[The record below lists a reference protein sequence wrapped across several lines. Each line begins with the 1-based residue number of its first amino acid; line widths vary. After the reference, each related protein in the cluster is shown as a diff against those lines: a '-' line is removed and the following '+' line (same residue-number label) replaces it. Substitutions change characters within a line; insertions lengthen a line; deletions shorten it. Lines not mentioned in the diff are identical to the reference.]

1 MAVCWLLLR
10 RVARSSIRAM
20 SLMSGIL
27 EQPTPWSTQHH
38 RGQDALA
45 VVVDLRLVFGV
56 AADRFNAAYLR
67 DRYRKSDMHN
77 RWIDEGQMARIFD
90 NIEQELL
97 GALRATLAVSTR
109 ADFCVGYLNLRG
121 WQAVDDLIQPWS
133 VQEGQVCRV
142 LVGMQRPPHD
152 EIRDLYRASSGPEGL
167 DNATAI
173 RLKTQFAA
181 HLREQIT
188 LGIPTG
194 KDEAALRTLAR
205 QLRAGQVC
213 IKLFLPYPLHA
224 KLYLLFRDDVNNP
237 VTGFVGS
244 SNLTLQGLARQ
255 GELNVD
261 VLDHHATERLSIW
274 FKERWGDRWAL
285 DVSTELAEFIEASWA
300 REAAIPPHH
309 IYLNIAYHLSTEARA
324 GLSQFRLPARFEQ
337 DLFEFQKSA
346 VKIAARH
353 LHRRGGVMIGDVVGL
368 GKTMMA
374 TALARMFE
382 DDLGYETLI
391 ICPKNLESMWER
403 YRTEYGLRG
412 MVLPISQVTKKLP
425 DLKRYRLVLIDESHN
440 LRNREGRR
448 YKAIADYI
456 RSCDARVIL
465 LTATPYNKTKTDLS
479 SQLRLFIDEKA
490 NIGLRPEHFMRKHGI
505 SEAEFE
511 RKHQCK
517 INSILAIEKS
527 DEFDDWREL
536 IRLYMV
542 RRTRSFIV
550 EHYTQEDEKGR
561 HYLPGKD
568 GSRSYFPVRKPLS
581 LKFSVDEADPL
592 DRYARLYSGGV
603 VDQINALHVP
613 RYGLG
618 NYVDL
623 IAEKKATAAERKFIE
638 NLGRAGKRLMGFCR
652 TNLFKRLESSG
663 FSFLQSIDRH
673 ILRNRIYL
681 HAIENGLDLPVGVLD
696 AGLLDGDRIDED
708 AEGVQG
714 EPEDLLDGMV
724 DAVDEVDA
732 LPDTMARA
740 KAVYQQYATEYKKR
754 FKWIRPNLFKPL
766 LTEHLAA
773 DTQALS
779 ELLSAHGPWDAVRD
793 NKLIELHQ
801 LVAKTH
807 AKDKVLVFTQFAD
820 TARYL
825 GHELRKNGITHLAVA
840 TGATAD
846 PYALACQFSPR
857 SNNKAIAKAEELRV
871 LICTDVLS
879 EGQNLQ
885 DSSVVVNFDL
895 PWAIIRLIQRA
906 GRVDRIGQKAEEI
919 RCYSFLPAE
928 GVERL
933 IQLRAR
939 IQQRLH
945 ENAEVVGTDE
955 AFFEDEEATAIRDL
969 YTGRSGALDDNDDE
983 VDLASYAW
991 QVWKQAT
998 EDNPELARA
1007 VESLP
1012 PVVYSAKAF
1021 KLDDSRFPLLGQDAS
1036 GGGALVYVKSP
1047 EGNDHLA
1054 WVNPKGQT
1062 VTESQFSILRAAE
1075 CAADTPAVRRSE
1087 NHHDLVALGLQ
1098 LAVAQDKSVGG
1109 GLGRPS
1115 SPRRRAYERLKRY
1128 SMDQINTLFRDE
1140 ELERALDDIYLRPLL
1155 ETSADLLNRLMRGG
1169 VNDEELG
1176 QAVKS
1181 LREEGRLT
1189 FAEDDA
1195 ALREPRVVC
1204 SMGLLAD

>member
-1 MAVCWLLLR
+1 
-10 RVARSSIRAM
+10 M
-20 SLMSGIL
+20 S
-27 EQPTPWSTQHH
+27 
-38 RGQDALA
+38 
-45 VVVDLRLVFGV
+45 
-56 AADRFNAAYLR
+56 
-67 DRYRKSDMHN
+67 
-77 RWIDEGQMARIFD
+77 RIFD
-90 NIEQELL
+90 NIEQDLL
-97 GALRATLAVSTR
+97 GALRATLAVSQR

-121 WQAVDDLIQPWS
+121 WQAVDDLVQPWS
-133 VQEGQVCRV
+133 VAAGQVCRV

-152 EIRDLYRASSGPEGL
+152 EIRALYRAGSGPEGL
-167 DNATAI
+167 DNGKALQI
-173 RLKTQFAA
+173 KTQFAA

-205 QLRAGQVC
+205 QLRAGRVC

-237 VTGFVGS
+237 ITGFVGS
-244 SNLTLQGLARQ
+244 SNLTMQGLARQ

-261 VLDHHATERLSIW
+261 VLDHHATERLSTW
-274 FKERWGDRWAL
+274 FNTRWDDRWAL
-285 DVSTELAEFIEASWA
+285 DVSAELADLIEASWA
-300 REAAIPPHH
+300 REAAIPPFH
-309 IYLNIAYHLSTEARA
+309 IYLNIAFHLSTEARA

-382 DDLGYETLI
+382 DDLGFETLI
-391 ICPKNLESMWER
+391 ICPKNLEPMWER

-412 MVLPISQVTKKLP
+412 TVLSISQVTKRLP

-456 RSCDARVIL
+456 RSCDAKVIL

-490 NIGLRPEHFMRKHGI
+490 NIGLRPEHFMRREGI
-505 SEAEFE
+505 GEAEFE
-511 RKHQCK
+511 RKYQCK
-517 INSILAIEKS
+517 VNSILAIEKS
-527 DEFDDWREL
+527 TEFDDWREL

-550 EHYTQEDEKGR
+550 QHYTQADENGR
-561 HYLPGKD
+561 RFLPGKD
-568 GSRSYFPVRKPLS
+568 GSRSYFPVRIPLS
-581 LKFSVDEADPL
+581 LKFAVDDADAQ
-592 DRYARLYSGGV
+592 DRYARLYSGAV

-618 NYVDL
+618 LYVDP
-623 IAEKKATAAERKFIE
+623 IGEKSATAADRKVIA

-663 FSFLQSIDRH
+663 YSFLQSIDRH

-681 HAIENGLDLPVGVLD
+681 HAIENQLDLPVGVLD
-696 AGLLDGDRIDED
+696 ADLLDADRIDED
-708 AEGVQG
+708 AEGLEG
-714 EPEDLLDGMV
+714 EPEDLLDGV
-724 DAVDEVDA
+724 LEAVETFEASPGSLD
-732 LPDTMARA
+732 PMARA
-740 KAVYQQYATEYKKR
+740 RAAYRLYAAAYKKR
-754 FKWIRPNLFKPL
+754 FKWISPGLFNPML
-766 LTEHLAA
+766 AEHLAA
-773 DTQALS
+773 DTQSLS
-779 ELLSAHGPWDAVRD
+779 ELLAHHGAWDAAQDR
-793 NKLIELHQ
+793 KLLALRQ
-801 LVAKTH
+801 LLAKTH
-807 AKDKVLVFTQFAD
+807 AKEKVLVFTQFAD

-825 GHELRKNGITHLAVA
+825 GRELRRAGITQLAVA
-840 TGATAD
+840 TGASAD

-857 SNNKAIAKAEELRV
+857 SNNKAVSKGDELRV

-885 DSSVVVNFDL
+885 DCSAVVNFDL

-939 IQQRLH
+939 IQQRLQ

-955 AFFEDEEATAIRDL
+955 SFFEDEQAATIRDL
-969 YTGRSGALDDNDDE
+969 YTERSGVFDDSDDE

-998 EDNPELARA
+998 EGQPELARA

-1012 PVVYSAKAF
+1012 PVVYSAKSF
-1021 KLDDSRFPLLGQDAS
+1021 TLDETRVSLLGKDAAR
-1036 GGGALVYVKSP
+1036 GGTLVYVKSP
-1047 EGNDHLA
+1047 DGNDHLA
-1054 WVNPKGQT
+1054 WVGPNGHT
-1062 VTESQFSILRAAE
+1062 VTESQFAVLRAAE
-1075 CAADTPAVRRSE
+1075 CAADTPALPRAE
-1087 NHHDLVALGLQ
+1087 NHHELVALGLQ
-1098 LAVAQDKSVGG
+1098 LAATQDKSVGG

-1115 SPRRRAYERLKRY
+1115 SSRRRAYERLKRY
-1128 SMDQINTLFRDE
+1128 AMAQHHTLFQDD

-1155 ETSADLLNRLMRGG
+1155 ETAADLINRLMRGG
-1169 VNDEELG
+1169 VNDEELA

-1189 FAEDDA
+1189 FAKDDA
-1195 ALREPRVVC
+1195 ELREPRVLC
-1204 SMGLLAD
+1204 SMGLIPD

>member
-1 MAVCWLLLR
+1 
-10 RVARSSIRAM
+10 
-20 SLMSGIL
+20 
-27 EQPTPWSTQHH
+27 
-38 RGQDALA
+38 
-45 VVVDLRLVFGV
+45 
-56 AADRFNAAYLR
+56 
-67 DRYRKSDMHN
+67 
-77 RWIDEGQMARIFD
+77 MARIFD

-97 GALRATLAVSTR
+97 SALRATLAVSTR

-121 WQAVDDLIQPWS
+121 WQAVDDLVQPW
-133 VQEGQVCRV
+133 VVEAGQVCRV
-142 LVGMQRPPHD
+142 LVGMQRPPNED
-152 EIRDLYRASSGPEGL
+152 IRELYRAASSDEGM
-167 DNATAI
+167 DNAAAI
-173 RLKTQFAA
+173 RLKSKFAA

-194 KDEAALRTLAR
+194 RDEAALRTLAR

-237 VTGFVGS
+237 ITGFVGS
-244 SNLTLQGLARQ
+244 SNLTMQGLARQ

-261 VLDHHATERLSIW
+261 VLDHHATQRLSKW
-274 FKERWGDRWAL
+274 FDDRWGDRWAL
-285 DVSTELAEFIEASWA
+285 DVSADLAQIIEASWA
-300 REAAIPPHH
+300 REAAIPPYH
-309 IYLNIAYHLSTEARA
+309 IYLNIAFHLSTEARA
-324 GLSQFRLPARFEQ
+324 GLSQFRLPARFDQ

-391 ICPKNLESMWER
+391 ICPKNLEPMWER

-412 MVLPISQVTKKLP
+412 AVLPISQVTRKLP
-425 DLKRYRLVLIDESHN
+425 DLKRYRLVLVDESHN

-456 RSCDARVIL
+456 RNCDAKVIL
-465 LTATPYNKTKTDLS
+465 LTATPYNKTKADLS

-490 NIGLRPEHFMRKHGI
+490 NIGIRPEHFMRKLGM

-517 INSILAIEKS
+517 ANSILAIEKS

-542 RRTRSFIV
+542 RRTRSFIIQ
-550 EHYTQEDEKGR
+550 HYTEVDERGR
-561 HYLPGKD
+561 NYLPGKG
-568 GSRSYFPVRKPLS
+568 GSKSYFPVRKPLS
-581 LKFSVDEADPL
+581 LKFAVDETDAQDV
-592 DRYARLYSGGV
+592 YGRLYSAAV
-603 VDQINALHVP
+603 VDDINALHVP

-618 NYVDL
+618 NYVDPV
-623 IAEKKATAAERKFIE
+623 AEKNATPAERKFIE

-681 HAIENGLDLPVGVLD
+681 YAIENGLDLPVGVLD
-696 AGLLDGDRIDED
+696 AGLLDADRIDED
-708 AEGVQG
+708 ADGIEGDQ
-714 EPEDLLDGMV
+714 EDLLDGVV
-724 DAVDEVDA
+724 DAVVDIDMQ
-732 LPDTMARA
+732 PDTMARA
-740 KAVYQQYATEYKKR
+740 KAVYQQYATDYKKR
-754 FKWIRPNLFKPL
+754 FKWVNPRLFKTL
-766 LTEHLAA
+766 LSEHLAA
-773 DTQALS
+773 DTQTLS
-779 ELLSAHGPWDAVRD
+779 ELLTTHGPWDGARD
-793 NKLIELHQ
+793 RKLAELRQ

-825 GHELRKNGITHLAVA
+825 GRELRQGGVAHLEVA

-846 PYALACQFSPR
+846 PYALACRFSPH
-857 SNNKAIAKAEELRV
+857 SNNKNITKADEIRV

-885 DSSVVVNFDL
+885 DCSAVVNFDL

-919 RCYSFLPAE
+919 RCYSFLPAD

-939 IQQRLH
+939 IQQRLQ

-955 AFFEDEEATAIRDL
+955 AFFEDEQAAVMRDL
-969 YTGRSGALDDNDDE
+969 YTERSGVLDDSDDE

-998 EDNPELARA
+998 QDNPELAHA

-1021 KLDDSRFPLLGQDAS
+1021 AATDDRVTALGNDAAE
-1036 GGGALVYVKSP
+1036 GGALVYVKSP

-1054 WVNPKGQT
+1054 WVGTKGQT
-1062 VTESQFSILRAAE
+1062 VTESQFTILRVAE
-1075 CAADTPAVRRSE
+1075 CAPGTPALPRSG
-1087 NHHDLVALGLQ
+1087 NHHELVAHGLQ
-1098 LAVAQDKSVGG
+1098 LAVVQDKSVGG

-1115 SPRRRAYERLKRY
+1115 SPRRRAYERLKHY
-1128 SMDQINTLFRDE
+1128 SMKQMNTLFRDE

-1155 ETSADLLNRLMRGG
+1155 ETSSDLLNRLMRGG

-1176 QAVKS
+1176 AAVKS

-1189 FAEDDA
+1189 YAEDDA
-1195 ALREPRVVC
+1195 MLREPRVVC
-1204 SMGLLAD
+1204 SMGLVETSAT

>member
-1 MAVCWLLLR
+1 
-10 RVARSSIRAM
+10 M
-20 SLMSGIL
+20 S
-27 EQPTPWSTQHH
+27 
-38 RGQDALA
+38 
-45 VVVDLRLVFGV
+45 
-56 AADRFNAAYLR
+56 
-67 DRYRKSDMHN
+67 
-77 RWIDEGQMARIFD
+77 RIFD
-90 NIEQELL
+90 NIEQHLL
-97 GALRATLAVSTR
+97 GALRATLEVSKR

-121 WQAVDDLIQPWS
+121 WQAVDDLIHPWS
-133 VQEGQVCRV
+133 PEAGQVCRV

-152 EIRDLYRASSGPEGL
+152 EIRDLYRAASGPDGL
-167 DNATAI
+167 DNATAA

-194 KDEAALRTLAR
+194 KDEAGLRTLAR

-213 IKLFLPYPLHA
+213 IKLFLPHPLHA

-237 VTGFVGS
+237 ITGFVGS
-244 SNLTLQGLARQ
+244 SNLTMQGLARQ

-261 VLDHHATERLSIW
+261 VLDHHATQRLSQW
-274 FKERWGDRWAL
+274 FQDRWNARWAL
-285 DVSTELAEFIEASWA
+285 DVSAELAEIIETSWA
-300 REAAIPPHH
+300 REAAIPPFH
-309 IYLNIAYHLSTEARA
+309 IYLSIAFHLSTEARA

-337 DLFEFQKSA
+337 DLFEFQKGA

-353 LHRRGGVMIGDVVGL
+353 LQRRGGVMIGDVVGL

-382 DDLGYETLI
+382 DDMGFETLI
-391 ICPKNLESMWER
+391 ICPKNLEPMWER

-412 MVLPISQVTKKLP
+412 MVLPISQVTKHLP

-456 RSCDARVIL
+456 RSCDAKVIL
-465 LTATPYNKTKTDLS
+465 LTATPYNKTKADLS

-490 NIGLRPEHFMRKHGI
+490 NIGIRPERFMRKNGLG
-505 SEAEFE
+505 EAEFE
-511 RKHQCK
+511 RKYQCK
-517 INSILAIEKS
+517 INSILAVEKS

-550 EHYTQEDEKGR
+550 KHYTQADERGR
-561 HYLPGKD
+561 PYLPGKE
-568 GSRSYFPVRKPLS
+568 GHRSYFPKRLPLS
-581 LKFSVDEADPL
+581 LKFAVDETDPH
-592 DRYARLYSGGV
+592 DGYARLYSAAV

-618 NYVDL
+618 LYVEPA
-623 IAEKKATAAERKFIE
+623 AERMASAAERKAIE

-663 FSFLQSIDRH
+663 FSFLQSIARH

-681 HAIENGLDLPVGVLD
+681 YAIEQGLELPMGVLD

-708 AEGVQG
+708 TEGLEG
-714 EPEDLLDGMV
+714 EQEDLLDGMV
-724 DAVDEVDA
+724 EAVAVDA
-732 LPDTMARA
+732 AQPDPLARA
-740 KAVYQQYATEYKKR
+740 AEVYKQYATEYRKR
-754 FKWIRPNLFKPL
+754 FKWISPRLFKPL
-766 LTEHLAA
+766 LAEHLAA
-773 DTQALS
+773 DTQSLS
-779 ELLSAHGPWDAVRD
+779 EMLAGHGAWDAARDRKLTELRQLVSKAHG
-793 NKLIELHQ
+793 
-801 LVAKTH
+801 
-807 AKDKVLVFTQFAD
+807 KDKVLVFTQFAD

-825 GHELRKNGITHLAVA
+825 ERELRQGGVTHLSAA
-840 TGATAD
+840 TGASAD
-846 PYALACQFSPR
+846 PYALACRFSPR
-857 SNNKAIAKAEELRV
+857 SNNKSISKTDEIRV

-885 DSSVVVNFDL
+885 DCSAVVNFDL

-933 IQLRAR
+933 IQLRSR
-939 IQQRLH
+939 IQQRLL

-955 AFFEDEEATAIRDL
+955 AFFEDEEAAVIRDL
-969 YTGRSGALDDNDDE
+969 YTERSGVLDDSDDE

-998 EDNPELARA
+998 QDDPALAHA
-1007 VESLP
+1007 VEALP
-1012 PVVYSAKAF
+1012 PVVYSAKAVATDEQRA
-1021 KLDDSRFPLLGQDAS
+1021 KALGPLAGQE
-1036 GGGALVYVKSP
+1036 GALVYVKSP

-1054 WVNPKGQT
+1054 WINQRGET
-1062 VTESQFSILRAAE
+1062 VTESQFTILRAAE
-1075 CAADTPAVRRSE
+1075 CVADTPALLRAE
-1087 NHHDLVALGLQ
+1087 NHHDMVAQGLL
-1098 LAVAQDKSVGG
+1098 LAVAQDKAVGG
-1109 GLGRPS
+1109 GLGKPS
-1115 SPRRRAYERLKRY
+1115 SARRRAYERLKHHA
-1128 SMDQINTLFRDE
+1128 QALQKTLFRDE

-1155 ETSADLLNRLMRGG
+1155 ETAADLLNRLMRGG

-1176 QAVKS
+1176 AAVKS
-1181 LREEGRLT
+1181 LREEDRLT
-1189 FAEDDA
+1189 FAEDAA

-1204 SMGLLAD
+1204 SMGLINGLAI

>member
-1 MAVCWLLLR
+1 
-10 RVARSSIRAM
+10 
-20 SLMSGIL
+20 
-27 EQPTPWSTQHH
+27 
-38 RGQDALA
+38 
-45 VVVDLRLVFGV
+45 
-56 AADRFNAAYLR
+56 
-67 DRYRKSDMHN
+67 
-77 RWIDEGQMARIFD
+77 MARIFD
-90 NIEQELL
+90 NIDQDLL
-97 GALRATLAVSTR
+97 SALRATILVSKR
-109 ADFCVGYLNLRG
+109 SDFCVGYLNLRG
-121 WQAVDDLIQPWS
+121 WHAIDEQIAGWNPADG
-133 VQEGQVCRV
+133 EVCRV

-152 EIRDLYRASSGPEGL
+152 EIRELYRQTDEAGL
-167 DNATAI
+167 IDNATAS

-194 KDEAALRTLAR
+194 QDEAGLRRLAR
-205 QLRAGQVC
+205 QLRAGQVVV
-213 IKLFLPYPLHA
+213 KLFLPYPLHA

-237 VTGFVGS
+237 ITGFVGS
-244 SNLTLQGLARQ
+244 SNLTLAGLSCH

-261 VLDHHATERLSIW
+261 VLDHLGTEKLSKW
-274 FKERWGDRWAL
+274 FDVRWQDRWAL
-285 DVSTELAEFIEASWA
+285 DVSADLAAIIEGSWA
-300 REAAIPPHH
+300 REEAIPPFH

-324 GLSQFRLPARFEQ
+324 GLSQFRLPGRFEEE
-337 DLFEFQKSA
+337 LFEFQKSA

-368 GKTMMA
+368 GKTIMA

-382 DDLGYETLI
+382 DDLGCETLI
-391 ICPKNLESMWER
+391 ICPKNLEPMWER

-412 MVLPISQVTKKLP
+412 MVLPVSQVTKKLP

-456 RSCDARVIL
+456 KSCDSKVIL

-490 NIGLRPEHFMRKHGI
+490 NIGIRPERFMRKTGMT
-505 SEAEFE
+505 EAEFE
-511 RKHQCK
+511 RKHQCRA
-517 INSILAIEKS
+517 NSILAVEKS

-542 RRTRSFIV
+542 RRTRSFIIQ
-550 EHYTQEDEKGR
+550 HYTEQDKKGR
-561 HYLPGKD
+561 RFIAGRD
-568 GSRSYFPVRKPLS
+568 GEKRYFPVRKPLS
-581 LKFSVDEADPL
+581 LTFPVDEADAT
-592 DRYARLYSGGV
+592 DRYARLYSPSV

-618 NYVDL
+618 LYVDTL
-623 IAEKKATAAERKFIE
+623 AEKAATATERNQID
-638 NLGRAGKRLMGFCR
+638 NLGRAGTRLMGFCR

-673 ILRNRIYL
+673 ILRNQIYL
-681 HAIENGLDLPVGVLD
+681 YAIENGLDLPVGVLD
-696 AGLLDGDRIDED
+696 AGLLDLERVDED
-708 AEGVQG
+708 ADGVEGD
-714 EPEDLLDGMV
+714 PEDLLDGLV
-724 DAVDEVDA
+724 EAVAEKITA
-732 LPDTMARA
+732 AGGMPRAR
-740 KAVYQQYATEYKKR
+740 AVYQQYATEYKRR
-754 FKWIRPNLFKPL
+754 FKWLRPGLFLPK
-766 LTEHLAA
+766 LAQDLA
-773 DTQALS
+773 EDTQALD
-779 ELLSAHGPWDAVRD
+779 ELLRHQGAWDPAHDH
-793 NKLIELHQ
+793 KLQALRK
-801 LVAKTH
+801 LVTQTH

-825 GHELRKNGITHLAVA
+825 AREAHKAGITHVEVA
-840 TGATAD
+840 TGASAD
-846 PYALACQFSPR
+846 PYALACRFSPK
-857 SNNKAIAKAEELRV
+857 SNNKSVTKAEELRV

-906 GRVDRIGQKAEEI
+906 GRVDRIGQQAEAI
-919 RCYSFLPAE
+919 HCYSFLPAD
-928 GVERL
+928 GVEQL
-933 IQLRAR
+933 IQLRER
-939 IQQRLH
+939 IRLRLQ

-955 AFFEDEEATAIRDL
+955 AFFEDEEANTIRNL
-969 YTGRSGALDDNDDE
+969 YTEQQGVLDDNDDE

-991 QVWKQAT
+991 QIWKQAT
-998 EDNPELARA
+998 QDNPELART

-1021 KLDDSRFPLLGQDAS
+1021 EVDEARFPLLGADAAN
-1036 GGGALVYVKSP
+1036 GGSLVYVKSP

-1054 WVNPKGQT
+1054 WVGVNGKT
-1062 VTESQFSILRAAE
+1062 VTESHFTVLRAAE
-1075 CAADTPAVRRSE
+1075 CTAGTPAVPRRPD
-1087 NHHDLVALGLQ
+1087 HHELVAVGLQ
-1098 LAVAQDKSVGG
+1098 LAGSQDKAVGG

-1115 SPRRRAYERLKRY
+1115 SPRRRAYERLKAY
-1128 SMDQINTLFRDE
+1128 ANEQMKTLFRDE
-1140 ELERALDDIYLRPLL
+1140 ELERALDDIYQRPLL
-1155 ETSADLLNRLMRGG
+1155 ETAADLLNRLMRSG

-1176 QAVKS
+1176 EAVKS

-1189 FAEDDA
+1189 YAEEDA

-1204 SMGLLAD
+1204 SMGLIVEPSA

>member
-1 MAVCWLLLR
+1 
-10 RVARSSIRAM
+10 
-20 SLMSGIL
+20 
-27 EQPTPWSTQHH
+27 
-38 RGQDALA
+38 
-45 VVVDLRLVFGV
+45 
-56 AADRFNAAYLR
+56 
-67 DRYRKSDMHN
+67 
-77 RWIDEGQMARIFD
+77 MARIFD
-90 NIEQELL
+90 NIDNDLL
-97 GALRATLAVSTR
+97 TTLRATLKVSHR
-109 ADFCVGYLNLRG
+109 SDFCVGYLNLRG
-121 WQAVDDLIQPWS
+121 WQAIDDLIAPWNPAAR
-133 VQEGQVCRV
+133 QVCRV
-142 LVGMQRPPHD
+142 LVGMQRPPHE
-152 EIRDLYRASSGPEGL
+152 EIRELYRQSDESGL
-167 DNATAI
+167 IDNATAS

-194 KDEAALRTLAR
+194 QDEAGLRRLAR
-205 QLRAGQVC
+205 QLRAGQVVV
-213 IKLFLPYPLHA
+213 KLFLPYPLHA

-244 SNLTLQGLARQ
+244 SNLTLSGLSRH

-261 VLDHHATERLSIW
+261 VLDHMGTERLSKW
-274 FKERWGDRWAL
+274 FDARWGDRWAL
-285 DVSTELAEFIEASWA
+285 DVSGELAALIENSWA
-300 REAAIPPHH
+300 REEPIPPHH

-324 GLSQFRLPARFEQ
+324 GLSQFRLPVRFERE
-337 DLFEFQKSA
+337 LFEFQKSA

-391 ICPKNLESMWER
+391 ICPKNLEPMWES

-412 MVLPISQVTKKLP
+412 KVLPVSQVIKKLP

-456 RSCDARVIL
+456 KSCDAKVIL
-465 LTATPYNKTKTDLS
+465 LTATPYNKSKADLS

-490 NIGLRPEHFMRKHGI
+490 NIGIRPEHHMRKMGI
-505 SEAEFE
+505 SEAEFG
-511 RKHQCK
+511 RKHQCG
-517 INSILAIEKS
+517 INTIAAIEKS

-542 RRTRSFIV
+542 RRTRSFIIQ
-550 EHYTQEDEKGR
+550 HYTQADAQGRRYIAGQDDEKR
-561 HYLPGKD
+561 
-568 GSRSYFPVRKPLS
+568 YFPVRKPVS
-581 LKFSVDEADPL
+581 LQFTVNDADPA
-592 DRYARLYSGGV
+592 DRYARLYSPGV

-618 NYVDL
+618 LYVEPQ
-623 IAEKKATAAERKFIE
+623 AEKSATPGERKIIG

-652 TNLFKRLESSG
+652 TNLFKRLESNG

-673 ILRNRIYL
+673 ILRNQIYL
-681 HAIENGLDLPVGVLD
+681 YAIENSLDLPIGVLD
-696 AGLLDGDRIDED
+696 AGLLDLERVDED
-708 AEGVQG
+708 ADGMEG
-714 EPEDLLDGMV
+714 EPEDLLDGLV
-724 DAVDEVDA
+724 EAAPDTALEAQAISDN
-732 LPDTMARA
+732 LPDAMARA
-740 KAVYQQYATEYKKR
+740 KAVYAQYAGQYKKR
-754 FKWIRPNLFKPL
+754 FKWIRPGLFKPS
-766 LTEHLAA
+766 LAA
-773 DTQALS
+773 DLAQDTQTLS
-779 ELLSAHGPWDAVRD
+779 ELLATQGHWEPAHDQ
-793 NKLIELHQ
+793 KLLALRQ
-801 LVAKTH
+801 LITKTH

-825 GHELRKNGITHLAVA
+825 AREVRRAGVTHVEVA
-840 TGATAD
+840 TGASAD
-846 PYALACQFSPR
+846 PYALACRFSPK
-857 SNNKAIAKAEELRV
+857 SNNKTVAKADEVRV

-885 DSSVVVNFDL
+885 DSNVVVNFDL

-906 GRVDRIGQKAEEI
+906 GRVDRIGQRAEAI
-919 RCYSFLPAE
+919 FCYSFLPAD
-928 GVERL
+928 GVENL

-939 IQQRLH
+939 IRQRLK

-955 AFFEDEEATAIRDL
+955 EFFDDEEANTIRNL
-969 YTGRSGALDDNDDE
+969 YTEQQGILDDSDDE

-991 QVWKQAT
+991 QIWKEAT
-998 EDNPELARA
+998 EDNPDLARA

-1021 KLDDSRFPLLGQDAS
+1021 ALDETRFPLLGTEATK
-1036 GGGALVYVKSP
+1036 GGALVYVKSP

-1054 WVNPKGQT
+1054 WIGVNGKI
-1062 VTESQFSILRAAE
+1062 VTESQFAVLRAAE
-1075 CAADTPAVRRSE
+1075 CAPGTPAVARRP
-1087 NHHDLVALGLQ
+1087 NHHELVAGGLQ
-1098 LAVAQDKSVGG
+1098 LAVVQDKAVGG

-1115 SPRRRAYERLKRY
+1115 SPRRRAYERLKPY
-1128 SMDQINTLFRDE
+1128 AAAQIATLFRDE
-1140 ELERALDDIYLRPLL
+1140 ELERALDDMYQRPLL
-1155 ETSADLLNRLMRGG
+1155 ETAADLLNRLMRGG
-1169 VNDEELG
+1169 VHDEELAG
-1176 QAVKS
+1176 AVKS

-1189 FAEDDA
+1189 YAEDDS

-1204 SMGLLAD
+1204 SLGLVAGASK